1 MFHLTRCLWWI
12 QTGYLES
19 HCSYQCL
26 CFFGDKAEWKS
37 FQGRSSF
44 LFIIPKSWK
53 GNTEVSI
60 VSVYFSTFIR
70 AKQVFTGI
78 TSKDRMCSLLRFLL
92 FVSQTVSTFWVFYH
106 PDCPPTERSQLPED
120 TAQFTCSL
128 QQKLAFHLV
137 LLPSL
142 SKFSSLL
149 LGGDSG
155 EFCIISL
162 SLVCFCLTAATAYHK
177 STSVCLAE
185 LVSFSFFFSSFFF
198 DYVLTPNETMVTL
211 EKKPEQRC
219 EVVRGQSLYF
229 VEAELSWHRSCPPWW
244 TEVWKFKKKEKKRK
258 RLQSSESVLI
268 KSETYWMMDNVSFRV
283 HFQSIV

>member
-12 QTGYLES
+12 QTGNLES

-26 CFFGDKAEWKS
+26 CFFGDKAEWES

-185 LVSFSFFFSSFFF
+185 LVSFSFFFFFF
-198 DYVLTPNETMVTL
+198 LWLCSHPKWNHGYLGKETRAEMWGRPRAVTVFCGSWAQLASFLPALMNWSMEVL
-211 EKKPEQRC
+211 KKR
-219 EVVRGQSLYF
+219 
-229 VEAELSWHRSCPPWW
+229 
-244 TEVWKFKKKEKKRK
+244 KEKKKTPEFRK
-258 RLQSSESVLI
+258 C
-268 KSETYWMMDNVSFRV
+268 TY
-283 HFQSIV
+283 